1 MPKKHLKLSMPQT
14 ELHYHFPRW
23 LSYTFSHLPHSS
35 TLSVAQVKTLRVP
48 LAFHFLLTARTQ
60 SERKYLDLTSKTSCI
75 QNTTTA
81 PCVCCD
87 HPCPSHHD
95 LQPRLFTSP
104 ETGLPILHPTHPP
117 AVAASMILRSP
128 VRSHQSSTTNL
139 PVASH
144 LTRNKGPT
152 GSGPCYPPDLTS
164 VTLLQDSLHG
174 SF

>member
-1 MPKKHLKLSMPQT
+1 M
-14 ELHYHFPRW
+14 
-23 LSYTFSHLPHSS
+23 
-35 TLSVAQVKTLRVP
+35 LRVP

-60 SERKYLDLTSKTSCI
+60 SERKYLDLTSKTSCM

-81 PCVCCD
+81 PYVCCD

-117 AVAASMILRSP
+117 AMAASMILRSP

-139 PVASH
+139 PVASI
-144 LTRNKGPT
+144 LLKTKALQDPV
-152 GSGPCYPPDLTS
+152 PVILLTS
-164 VTLLQDSLHG
+164 PPLLSSKIHSMGHSSLPAVTQTCQARSHFRAFALVLVPT
-174 SF
+174 